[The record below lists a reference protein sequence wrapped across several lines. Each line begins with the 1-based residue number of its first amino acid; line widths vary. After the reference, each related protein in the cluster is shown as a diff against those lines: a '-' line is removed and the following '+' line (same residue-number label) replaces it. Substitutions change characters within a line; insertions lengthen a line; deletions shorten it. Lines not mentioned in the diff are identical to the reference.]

1 MLYGTIVKKVTRKL
15 CEAKPVDI
23 NAEFN
28 NCMNKLNLTIYKEVK
43 RNIYLSGDITALYAL
58 VGSITITNGGS
69 GYSDGYVTFTGG
81 AGVEAVVKCVVTGGV
96 VTSFV
101 VLDGGRYTTLPTGL
115 TCPGGGAN
123 FAGTVVMDTDL
134 VVESDNHGLTTGMT
148 VTITDS
154 SPDIDGAEVISNLD
168 INTFRIEAT
177 WTATGTGSWTATE
190 ETDTFDLADDVIAV
204 KAIYLNSEKINQL
217 ITRREI
223 VESDITENDNGCF
236 ISEER
241 EIIFP
246 ATLSSTDSLY
256 IIAKIVYEE
265 SENMEKD
272 DEISL
277 PDYYLTL
284 VVDYILK
291 ELFLY
296 DEYFDDKKYVLYSGK
311 YDVDEIEVL
320 SILTNAERGQ
330 RINVGAYD
338 LGYKSVA
345 SDDNTYD
352 D

>member
-15 CEAKPVDI
+15 REAKPVDI

-28 NCMNKLNLTIYKEVK
+28 NCMNKLNLTIYKEIK

-58 VGSITITNGGS
+58 VGSITITNGGT

-81 AGVEAVVKCVVTGGV
+81 AGVEAVVKCVTTGGV

-101 VLDGGRYTTLPTGL
+101 ILDGGRYTTFPTGL

-123 FAGTVVMDTDL
+123 FTGTVVMSDDL

-148 VTITDS
+148 VTIADS
-154 SPDIDGAEVISNLD
+154 SPDIDGAEVISD
-168 INTFRIEAT
+168 VETNTFRIEAT

-190 ETDTFDLADDVIAV
+190 ETDTFDLDNDIIDV
-204 KAIYLNSEKINQL
+204 KAIYLNNEKINQL

-223 VESDITENDNGCF
+223 VEGDITENDNGCF

-246 ATLSSTDSLY
+246 ADLSSTDSLY
-256 IIAKIVYEE
+256 IIAKITYTE
-265 SENMEKD
+265 SENLEKD

-277 PDYYLTL
+277 PDHYLTL
-284 VVDYILK
+284 VTDYILK

-296 DEYFDDKKYVLYSGK
+296 YEYQDTDKYVLYNDRYK
-311 YDVDEIEVL
+311 KDEVEIL
-320 SILTNAERGQ
+320 SLPTNAERGN
-330 RINVGAYD
+330 RINIGAYD